1 MLKQEFTYPS
11 ADGRTP
17 IHVSLWLPEG
27 TVRGVVQISH
37 GVAEYIDRYAPLA
50 AYLTDRGFAV
60 AGNDHIGHGKS
71 LAPGAPRLYFGPRGS
86 WQHAAAD
93 LYALRCRLDSRFPGV
108 PCFLL
113 GHSMGSFL
121 ARTYLIRWPGTVRGA
136 ILIGTGW
143 MSPAAIA
150 GGRAIAAQE
159 IRRIGEDRISPV
171 TERLSF
177 GVYNRLF
184 APNRTACDW
193 LSVSEENVDAYLADP
208 LCGGSASVGLFR
220 EMLSGLSFIQNPK
233 NLRRMN
239 RRTPVLFLSGAM
251 DPVGSCGRGVRRACR
266 RFRRAGVRQAFWKL
280 YPGARHEIL
289 NDTCRD
295 AVYRD
300 ITRWL
305 NARLAE
311 DAAPQ

>member
-159 IRRIGEDRISPV
+159 IRRIGEDRISPPSTAPMSIMV
-171 TERLSF
+171 PSPMTAPMLITAPIMITAPRPISTFSRMMAPGSIRAGMAFMSSRGTPEFLRSF
-177 GVYNRLF
+177 STTTSAMAAEFFSRMGPSSDQSPNTIRLF
-184 APNRTACDW
+184 P
-193 LSVSEENVDAYLADP
+193 S
-208 LCGGSASVGLFR
+208 
-220 EMLSGLSFIQNPK
+220 PK
-233 NLRRMN
+233 
-239 RRTPVLFLSGAM
+239 T
-251 DPVGSCGRGVRRACR
+251 
-266 RFRRAGVRQAFWKL
+266 
-280 YPGARHEIL
+280 
-289 NDTCRD
+289 
-295 AVYRD
+295 
-300 ITRWL
+300 
-305 NARLAE
+305 LAE
-311 DAAPQ
+311 PKSTGAVRFT